1 MSQSDEEERPVTP
14 APIQLSQE
22 STSRDESDD
31 VNVASIAKPT
41 PYVLEYIRDYWGP
54 SKAEMSFKCR
64 SKHCNKEIKYS
75 STSFANLKTHYKN
88 LHPAEH
94 ADFLAALSA
103 GYAYKK
109 RGRNSSGAR

>member
-1 MSQSDEEERPVTP
+1 MKRRGLLPLPPSSCPRKVLPDM
-14 APIQLSQE
+14 
-22 STSRDESDD
+22 SDD
-31 VNVASIAKPT
+31 VNVASIAEPT

-103 GYAYKK
+103 SYAYKK